1 MHPTWCMGVRVNM
14 ANIVIVGA
22 QWGDEGKGKIVDLL
36 TQYADTVVRF
46 QGGNNAGH
54 TIVLKGTK
62 FVFHLIPSG
71 ILYKNKKCVI
81 GNGVV
86 LDPAVLIEEIDE
98 LKKRGY
104 LKDDSQLMISEE
116 THLILPYHR
125 KIDMARERIFKI
137 GTTGRGI
144 GPAYEDKVARCGIRV
159 VDLLDEKVFRKKL
172 EDNLVQKNLY
182 LVEILKEESFGV
194 SGIFNEYVQYKTR
207 LEKYVKNTS
216 LFLHEQIQKGKNL
229 LFEGAQGALLDVDHG
244 TYPYVT
250 ASNTV
255 AGNACAGSGIGPT
268 MIDSVIGVAKAYT
281 TRVGEGPFPTE
292 LNDELGEKIRER
304 GGEYGATTGRPR
316 RCGWFDAVVVNHSI
330 RINGI
335 QRVAITKLDV
345 LDDFDKIKVCVGY
358 RNHGKV
364 YHHVPSNLEMLKSS
378 EPIYEEL
385 KGWKTEIKGGR
396 RFSDLPPN
404 AQRYI
409 RRIEELIHAKVAMVS
424 IGEERDATIEV
435 KNPFLK
441 VKRGIR
447 EVLRKPRSARKVKR
461 RNGK

>member
-1 MHPTWCMGVRVNM
+1 M

-36 TQYADTVVRF
+36 TRYADIVVRF

-54 TIVLKGTK
+54 TIVLKGEK

-71 ILYKNKKCVI
+71 ILYENKQCVI
-81 GNGVV
+81 GSGVV
-86 LDPAVLIEEIDE
+86 VDPAVLIEEVNE

-104 LKDDSQLMISEE
+104 LKDDSQLMVSEE
-116 THLILPYHR
+116 AHLILPYHR
-125 KIDMARERIFKI
+125 RIDIARDRVFKI

-144 GPAYEDKVARCGIRV
+144 GPAYEDKVARYGIRV
-159 VDLLDEKVFRKKL
+159 VDLMDEEVFRKKL
-172 EDNLVQKNLY
+172 KANLLQKNAY
-182 LVEILKEESFGV
+182 LSEVLKEEGFELSE
-194 SGIFNEYVQYKTR
+194 IFDEFLRFKKQ
-207 LEKYVKNTS
+207 LEKYVRNTS
-216 LFLHEQIQKGKNL
+216 LILYDEIQKGKHI
-229 LFEGAQGALLDVDHG
+229 LFEGAQGALLDLDHG

-292 LNDELGEKIRER
+292 LKDQVGERIREK

-316 RCGWFDAVVVNHSI
+316 RCGWFDAVVVNHAI

-335 QRVAITKLDV
+335 QEVAITKLDV
-345 LDDFDKIKVCVGY
+345 LNDFDKVKICVGY
-358 RNHGKV
+358 RVNGKV
-364 YHHVPSNLEMLKSS
+364 LHHVPSNLKILESS

-385 KGWKTEIKGGR
+385 DGWRKEVKGTKKISE
-396 RFSDLPPN
+396 LPVQ
-404 AQRYI
+404 AQRYLK
-409 RRIEELIHAKVAMVS
+409 RIEELTNVKIAMVS
-424 IGEERDATIEV
+424 VGSERDETIET
-435 KNPFLK
+435 KNPFLGEF
-441 VKRGIR
+441 VKR
-447 EVLRKPRSARKVKR
+447 
-461 RNGK
+461 

>member
-1 MHPTWCMGVRVNM
+1 M

-36 TQYADTVVRF
+36 TQYADLVVRF

-54 TIVLKGTK
+54 TIVLKGEK

-71 ILYKNKKCVI
+71 ILYEDKKCII

-86 LDPAVLIEEIDE
+86 LDPAVLIEEMDE
-98 LKKRGY
+98 IKKRGY
-104 LKDDSQLMISEE
+104 FKDDSQLMISEE

-125 KIDMARERIFKI
+125 RIDIAREKTFKI

-159 VDLLDEKVFRKKL
+159 VDLMDEKVFREKL
-172 EDNLVQKNLY
+172 EANLIQKNVY
-182 LVEILKEESFGV
+182 LTQVLKEKGFEFPE
-194 SGIFNEYVQYKTR
+194 IFDEYLRYKNR

-216 LFLHEQIQKGKNL
+216 LILHEEIKKGKHV
-229 LFEGAQGALLDVDHG
+229 LFEGAQGAMLDLDHG

-250 ASNTV
+250 ASNTL

-268 MIDSVIGVAKAYT
+268 MINSVMGVAKAYT

-292 LNDELGEKIRER
+292 LFDELGEKIRQR

-316 RCGWFDAVVVNHSI
+316 RCGWLDTVVVNHSI
-330 RINGI
+330 RVNGI
-335 QRVAITKLDV
+335 REMVITKLDV
-345 LDDFDKIKVCVGY
+345 LNDFDTIKICVGY
-358 RNHGKV
+358 RVDGKV
-364 YHHVPSNLEMLKSS
+364 FYHVPSNLEILKRS
-378 EPIYEEL
+378 EPVYEEL
-385 KGWKTEIKGGR
+385 KGWKTEIKGAR
-396 RFSDLPPN
+396 DFKDLPTN
-404 AQRYI
+404 AKRYLK
-409 RRIEELIHAKVAMVS
+409 RIGKLIGTKIAMISVGS
-424 IGEERDATIEV
+424 ERDETIEV

-441 VKRGIR
+441 KSLKR
-447 EVLRKPRSARKVKR
+447 
-461 RNGK
+461 

>member
-1 MHPTWCMGVRVNM
+1 M

-54 TIVLKGTK
+54 TIVLKGEK
-62 FVFHLIPSG
+62 FVFHLMPSG
-71 ILYKNKKCVI
+71 ILYENKKCII

-86 LDPAVLIEEIDE
+86 LDPAVLIEEIAE
-98 LKKRGY
+98 VKRKGY
-104 LKDDSQLMISEE
+104 FKDDSQLMISEE

-125 KIDMARERIFKI
+125 KIDVARERIFKI

-144 GPAYEDKVARCGIRV
+144 GPAYEDKVARCGIRA
-159 VDLLDEKVFRKKL
+159 VDLIDEKVFRKKL
-172 EDNLVQKNLY
+172 EENLIQKNIYLVQ
-182 LVEILKEESFGV
+182 VLKEKSFEF
-194 SGIFNEYVQYKTR
+194 SEIFDEYLLYKKE
-207 LEKYVKNTS
+207 LEKYVKDT
-216 LFLHEQIQKGKNL
+216 LLVLHEDIRRGENI

-268 MIDSVIGVAKAYT
+268 MINSVIGVAKAYT

-292 LNDELGEKIRER
+292 LRDQLGEKIREM

-335 QRVAITKLDV
+335 REMAITKLDV
-345 LDDFDKIKVCVGY
+345 LNNFEKIKVCVGY
-358 RNHGKV
+358 RLNGKV
-364 YHHVPSNLEMLKSS
+364 IHHVPSNLEMLQSS
-378 EPIYEEL
+378 EPVYEEVN
-385 KGWKTEIKGGR
+385 GWDTEIKGAR
-396 RFSDLPPN
+396 NFSDLPYN

-409 RRIEELIHAKVAMVS
+409 RRIEELINTKITMISV
-424 IGEERDATIEV
+424 GPERNETIEV
-435 KNPFLK
+435 KDPFLDFT
-441 VKRGIR
+441 V
-447 EVLRKPRSARKVKR
+447 S
-461 RNGK
+461 

>member
-1 MHPTWCMGVRVNM
+1 M

-36 TQYADTVVRF
+36 TQYAEIVVRF

-54 TIVLKGTK
+54 TIVLKRER

-71 ILYKNKKCVI
+71 ILYGNKKCII

-86 LDPAVLIEEIDE
+86 LDPAVLIEEIAE
-98 LKKRGY
+98 VKKKGY
-104 LKDDSQLMISEE
+104 FKDDSQLMISEE
-116 THLILPYHR
+116 AHLILPYHW
-125 KIDMARERIFKI
+125 KIDMAREKIFKI

-159 VDLLDEKVFRKKL
+159 VDLLDEKVFRRKL
-172 EDNLVQKNLY
+172 EENLIQKNLY
-182 LVEILKEESFGV
+182 LVQVLKERSFEVSEILEEYLDFGK
-194 SGIFNEYVQYKTR
+194 QLK
-207 LEKYVKNTS
+207 KYVNDTS
-216 LFLHEQIQKGKNL
+216 LVLYEEIKKGKHI

-268 MIDSVIGVAKAYT
+268 MINLVIGVAKAYT

-292 LNDELGEKIRER
+292 LHDELGEKIRER
-304 GGEYGATTGRPR
+304 GGEYGSTTGRPR

-330 RINGI
+330 RVNGI
-335 QRVAITKLDV
+335 REVAITKLDV
-345 LDDFDKIKVCVGY
+345 LNDFEKIKICVGY
-358 RNHGKV
+358 RFNGRV
-364 YHHVPSNLEMLKSS
+364 FQHVPSNIEMLNRS
-378 EPIYEEL
+378 EPVYEEL
-385 KGWKTEIKGGR
+385 SGWKTEIKGVR
-396 RFSDLPPN
+396 DFSDLPQN

-409 RRIEELIHAKVAMVS
+409 QRIEELIGTKITMISVGS
-424 IGEERDATIEV
+424 ERNETIAV
-435 KNPFLK
+435 RNPFQ
-441 VKRGIR
+441 
-447 EVLRKPRSARKVKR
+447 
-461 RNGK
+461 

>member
-1 MHPTWCMGVRVNM
+1 M

-36 TQYADTVVRF
+36 TKYADIVVRF

-54 TIVLKGTK
+54 TIVLKGNK

-71 ILYKNKKCVI
+71 ILYKNKKCII

-86 LDPAVLIEEIDE
+86 LDPAVLIEEIAE
-98 LKKRGY
+98 LKKKGY

-125 KIDMARERIFKI
+125 KIDVARERIFKI

-144 GPAYEDKVARCGIRV
+144 GPAYEDKVTRCGIRM
-159 VDLLDEKVFRKKL
+159 VDLLDEKVFQKKL
-172 EDNLVQKNLY
+172 EVNLLQKNLY
-182 LVEILKEESFGV
+182 LVQILKEKRFEFSE
-194 SGIFNEYVQYKTR
+194 IFDEYMCFKKQ

-216 LFLHEQIQKGKNL
+216 LILHEEIQRGKHI
-229 LFEGAQGALLDVDHG
+229 LFEGAQGALLDLDHG

-268 MIDSVIGVAKAYT
+268 MINSVIGVAKAYA

-292 LNDELGEKIRER
+292 LHDPLGEKIRER
-304 GGEYGATTGRPR
+304 GGEYGSTTGRPR

-335 QRVAITKLDV
+335 QGMVITKLDV
-345 LDDFDKIKVCVGY
+345 LNDFDKIKVCVGY
-358 RNHGKV
+358 RLNGKV
-364 YHHVPSNLEMLKSS
+364 IRHVPSNLEMLKSA
-378 EPIYEEL
+378 EPVYEDL
-385 KGWKTEIKGGR
+385 DGWNKEIKETR
-396 RFSDLPPN
+396 KFSDLPAN
-404 AQRYI
+404 AKRYI
-409 RRIEELIHAKVAMVS
+409 RRIEELIDTKIVMISVGS
-424 IGEERDATIEV
+424 ERNETIEV
-435 KNPFLK
+435 RNPFLK
-441 VKRGIR
+441 KSQ
-447 EVLRKPRSARKVKR
+447 KK
-461 RNGK
+461 

>member
-1 MHPTWCMGVRVNM
+1 M
-14 ANIVIVGA
+14 ANVVIVGA

-36 TQYADTVVRF
+36 TQYADLVVRF

-54 TIVLKGTK
+54 TIVLKGEK
-62 FVFHLIPSG
+62 FVVHLIPSG
-71 ILYKNKKCVI
+71 ILYQDKKCII

-86 LDPAVLIEEIDE
+86 LDPAVLIQEIDE
-98 LKKRGY
+98 IKKRGY
-104 LKDDSQLMISEE
+104 FKDDSQLMISEG

-125 KIDMARERIFKI
+125 RVDVAREKTFKI

-159 VDLLDEKVFRKKL
+159 VDLIDEKVFREKL
-172 EDNLVQKNLY
+172 EANLIQKNVY
-182 LVEILKEESFGV
+182 LTQVLKEKGFEFSE
-194 SGIFNEYVQYKTR
+194 IFDEYIQYKNR

-216 LFLHEQIQKGKNL
+216 LILHEEIEEGKHI
-229 LFEGAQGALLDVDHG
+229 LFEGAQGAMLDLDHG

-250 ASNTV
+250 ASNTL

-268 MIDSVIGVAKAYT
+268 MINRVIGVAKAYA

-292 LNDELGEKIRER
+292 LQDEVGEKIRQK

-330 RINGI
+330 RVNGI
-335 QRVAITKLDV
+335 REMVITKLDV
-345 LDDFDKIKVCVGY
+345 LNDFDTIKVCVGY
-358 RNHGKV
+358 RADGKV
-364 YHHVPSNLEMLKSS
+364 CYHVPSNLETLKRA

-385 KGWKTEIKGGR
+385 EGWKTEIKGAR
-396 RFSDLPPN
+396 SLKDLP
-404 AQRYI
+404 AKAKRYI
-409 RRIEELIHAKVAMVS
+409 KRIEKLIGTKIMMISVGS
-424 IGEERDATIEV
+424 ERDETVEV

-441 VKRGIR
+441 GSLK
-447 EVLRKPRSARKVKR
+447 K
-461 RNGK
+461 

>member
-1 MHPTWCMGVRVNM
+1 M

-36 TQYADTVVRF
+36 TKYADIVVRF

-54 TIVLKGTK
+54 TIVLKGNK

-71 ILYKNKKCVI
+71 ILYKNKKCII

-86 LDPAVLIEEIDE
+86 LDPAVLIEEIAE
-98 LKKRGY
+98 LKKKGY

-125 KIDMARERIFKI
+125 KIDVARERIFKI

-144 GPAYEDKVARCGIRV
+144 GPAYEDKVTRCGIRM
-159 VDLLDEKVFRKKL
+159 VDLLDEKVFQEKL
-172 EDNLVQKNLY
+172 EANLLQKNLY
-182 LVEILKEESFGV
+182 LVQILKEKRFEFLE
-194 SGIFNEYVQYKTR
+194 IFDEYMCFKKQ

-216 LFLHEQIQKGKNL
+216 LILHEEIQRGKHI
-229 LFEGAQGALLDVDHG
+229 LFEGAQGALLDLDHG

-268 MIDSVIGVAKAYT
+268 MINSVIGVAKAYA

-292 LNDELGEKIRER
+292 LHDPLGEKIRER
-304 GGEYGATTGRPR
+304 GGEYGSTTGRPR

-335 QRVAITKLDV
+335 QGMVITKLDV
-345 LDDFDKIKVCVGY
+345 LNDFDKIKVCVGY
-358 RNHGKV
+358 RLNGKV
-364 YHHVPSNLEMLKSS
+364 IRHVPSNLEMLKSA
-378 EPIYEEL
+378 EPVYEDL
-385 KGWKTEIKGGR
+385 DGWNKEIKETR
-396 RFSDLPPN
+396 KFSDLPAN
-404 AQRYI
+404 AKRYI
-409 RRIEELIHAKVAMVS
+409 RRIEELIDTKIVMISVGS
-424 IGEERDATIEV
+424 ERNETIEV
-435 KNPFLK
+435 RNPFLK
-441 VKRGIR
+441 KSQ
-447 EVLRKPRSARKVKR
+447 KK
-461 RNGK
+461 